1 MKESKKKLE
10 VISCRKIFR
19 IYAQLPFLLWLL
31 SLCCIITACGQYQVE
46 QPPPEGMAM
55 SKGIHLAG
63 ERAVKAGLKTITV
76 DLDNFS
82 ERKIRRICLQS
93 YSEYSSLSKISQ
105 AEQFEQ
111 EINEDMRPIGY
122 WPSLPSGESEYRFVV
137 FFDHGEPTWF
147 NYTFSGRDDRRNE
160 STCDDSSLLRLI
172 QYDFEMPAGYGVRP
186 GRKLAWDAFW
196 VTNK

>member
-1 MKESKKKLE
+1 MKESKKRLK
-10 VISCRKIFR
+10 VISCRKISR
-19 IYAQLPFLLWLL
+19 IYAQLPFVLWPLP
-31 SLCCIITACGQYQVE
+31 LCCFITACGQHQVE
-46 QPPPEGMAM
+46 QPPAEGMAM
-55 SKGIHLAG
+55 SKGIDLAG

-82 ERKIRRICLQS
+82 ERKIRRICLQA
-93 YSEYSSLSKISQ
+93 YHEYSSLSKISQ

-111 EINEDMRPIGY
+111 EIKEDMRPIRY

-172 QYDFEMPAGYGVRP
+172 QYDYGVRP
-186 GRKLAWDAFW
+186 GRKLAWDPFW
-196 VTNK
+196 VTKK